1 MCNWPLTTRRRGL
14 DRREG
19 LTTALAVIVST
30 GLYLRDGHDYL
41 APGVLGDLAGL
52 ISLTVVAIRWRR
64 RLRHEALVC
73 LGCIGVVLTLDPGW
87 PVRLPGSLWWS
98 LLVVALGVYLGARTR
113 LLR

>member
-1 MCNWPLTTRRRGL
+1 M
-14 DRREG
+14 
-19 LTTALAVIVST
+19 IVST

-52 ISLTVVAIRWRR
+52 ISLTVVIVGRRR

-73 LGCIGVVLTLDPGW
+73 LGCISLVLALDPGW

-98 LLVVALGVYLGARTR
+98 LFVVALGAYLGARTR